1 MMARLNA
8 FVPMKPF
15 AGEPNADPEA
25 YARYLD
31 YLRQMNVQSNLADSV
46 AYSWMDNPSL
56 KAGMFD
62 QHGQL
67 LPINKSPLQSVAKGG
82 ERVMAL
88 PEVQQGSTK
97 TVTGM
102 SARGN
107 WSKQGPKGNSLVKL
121 RTFLPQEQ
129 ANKTFK
135 HELQHTVEA
144 PMVRDIQERGHNPT
158 FLDRKNNKL
167 VPWSEYRG
175 TLNAERASAGAELG
189 DTYDRSAHEIRAHSS
204 AMDDKGLK
212 QSGYGQAGMAAP
224 PEEQVVLLNSK
235 YMQNPKLISQAQK
248 LFGAAKKLGGKALG
262 VAGGAIDIRDTVN
275 LIKDVGKYG
284 MQSNAPFQKYLG
296 ADIDDGMI

>member
-1 MMARLNA
+1 MARLNA

-15 AGEPNADPEA
+15 AGEPTANPEA

-56 KAGMFD
+56 KAGLFD
-62 QHGQL
+62 QSGEL
-67 LPINKSPLQSVAKGG
+67 LPIGKSPLQSVAKGG

-97 TVTGM
+97 TVHGM
-102 SARGN
+102 KARGN
-107 WSKQGPKGNSLVKL
+107 WSLEGPNSMVKM

-144 PMVRDIQERGHNPT
+144 PMVKDVIDRGKAPT

-167 VPWSEYRG
+167 IPWEQYRG
-175 TLNAERASAGAELG
+175 TLNAERASAGTELG

-212 QSGYGQAGMAAP
+212 QSGYGKAGMAVP
-224 PEEQVVLLNSK
+224 PEEQVVMLNSK
-235 YMQNPKLISQAQK
+235 YMQNPKLMSQAQK

-275 LIKDVGKYG
+275 LLKDVGKYG

-296 ADIDDGMI
+296 ADIDNGMI